1 MNRLKRKGIWEILYL
16 IWMGLIPL
24 SSSILLGY
32 FGFNSVEAIRS
43 FGLQELLLFWGA
55 AIFILGLGFFPTTFF
70 ALFCGYLWGIKA
82 ILPLFFSYV
91 MASLLGYG
99 LAKAINGQQLLT
111 YLRSKAKIS
120 GVLDNVQQNSI
131 YWVFLVRLSPI
142 FPFAITNTLLAYLKV
157 DFKSFLIGG
166 SLGMLPRSLFALW
179 VGSQAATWQML
190 YNNPDKIGIGNIF
203 SLALLVL
210 SGFGMFYLI
219 RKNSPMR

>member
-1 MNRLKRKGIWEILYL
+1 M
-16 IWMGLIPL
+16 
-24 SSSILLGY
+24 
-32 FGFNSVEAIRS
+32 
-43 FGLQELLLFWGA
+43 
-55 AIFILGLGFFPTTFF
+55 
-70 ALFCGYLWGIKA
+70 WGIKA